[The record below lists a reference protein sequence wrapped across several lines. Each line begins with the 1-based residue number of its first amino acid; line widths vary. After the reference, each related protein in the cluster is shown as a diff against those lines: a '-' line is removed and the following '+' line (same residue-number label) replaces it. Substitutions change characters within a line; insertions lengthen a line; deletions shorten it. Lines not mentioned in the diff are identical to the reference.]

1 VLKLEI
7 SYNRVIDILKGFGFL
22 LEDFFFE
29 DYNFC
34 TVKIFE
40 FPFILLLP

>member
-1 VLKLEI
+1 MLKLEI
-7 SYNRVIDILKGFGFL
+7 SYNRVYDILKDFFGFL

-34 TVKIFE
+34 MVKYF
-40 FPFILLLP
+40 F